1 MASLKVTGLT
11 AVSVGGQKLHQSEL
25 VPLII
30 FLVSYKYF
38 STATFPSS
46 RHSVFSSSSS
56 FLIWSLLLHV
66 SKCSSVVV
74 LYIYIYVKT

>member
-11 AVSVGGQKLHQSEL
+11 AVSVGGEKLHQWEL
-25 VPLII
+25 VPLVI
-30 FLVSYKYF
+30 FLLSYKHF
-38 STATFPSS
+38 SAVTFPSS

-66 SKCSSVVV
+66 SKCSSVFVFF
-74 LYIYIYVKT
+74 IYIKT